1 MIAALWISTPRFSSA
16 LPQLA
21 PMVKKGLCGRLARR
35 RQRLFHPKPA
45 QAAPC
50 PLSLSSKG
58 QLLFSTEAQLPQLRA
73 KRDGTGP
80 LFDSLPPYKRP
91 CSKRRYTTICIAALL
106 LYKQNPFFAFFCQPF
121 AWSAFL
127 LPLLWC
133 SQSLCALRQTFFTA
147 AALKCRFAAAKHLRY
162 CKVFALRQPL
172 NAALLR
178 QSIRGIAKYLR
189 CGDPKCRFAAVLQ
202 SICAGRKSI
211 RSAAKK
217 RPQKCPIHI
226 TKAAADTSAAAFF
239 EKTLKSEPI
248 NP

>member
-147 AALKCRFAAAKHLRY
+147 AALKCRFAAAKHSRY

-178 QSIRGIAKYLR
+178 
-189 CGDPKCRFAAVLQ
+189 C
-202 SICAGRKSI
+202 ICAGWKSI
-211 RSAAKK
+211 RAAAKK
-217 RPQKCPIHI
+217 RPEKCPLHT

>member
-1 MIAALWISTPRFSSA
+1 MDKHPKVFLRSAAIGPDG
-16 LPQLA
+16 
-21 PMVKKGLCGRLARR
+21 KKGLCGRLARR

-45 QAAPC
+45 QAAP
-50 PLSLSSKG
+50 LSLLPFKQRAAALFCRGTAAAAAGQKG
-58 QLLFSTEAQLPQLRA
+58 C
-73 KRDGTGP
+73 TGP
-80 LFDSLPPYKRP
+80 LFDKLQPYKHS

-106 LYKQNPFFAFFCQPF
+106 LYKQNPFFVLFCRPF

-133 SQSLCALRQTFFTA
+133 SQSLCALRQTFFAA
-147 AALKCRFAAAKHLRY
+147 AALKCRFAAAKHLWY

-217 RPQKCPIHI
+217 RPQKSPSIPQKPPQI
-226 TKAAADTSAAAFF
+226 LLRRPFLRK
-239 EKTLKSEPI
+239 P
-248 NP
+248 